1 MSNKNSWESYLWLP
15 PYLQNSIL
23 FLPLI
28 NISVT
33 FSYCYNLVS
42 QISSKRRCPNTIS
55 TTKKDYATHNKCNS
69 EVAEKFIR
77 CYLWQTVIAT
87 FRIRKDDKQADAVT
101 FHYNRHEN
109 DKYIQQSFNPTYPR
123 NHFRTIRYE
132 ISHARHLKIIKN
144 LYPAILSMKQH
155 ALRNFSKW
163 YVAIAILSS
172 FGYNPFKRSN
182 RKKELYFLELYYKH

>member
-1 MSNKNSWESYLWLP
+1 MSQYYIKP
-15 PYLQNSIL
+15 QKRIMQRTT
-23 FLPLI
+23 
-28 NISVT
+28 SV
-33 FSYCYNLVS
+33 
-42 QISSKRRCPNTIS
+42 
-55 TTKKDYATHNKCNS
+55 NS

-172 FGYNPFKRSN
+172 FGYNPFKTFKSQTGTVFSGT
-182 RKKELYFLELYYKH
+182 LL